1 MQNFGKIKNIFN
13 GILVEG
19 VVSKNNTN
27 KLLFKKY
34 VKTIKE
40 SEILK
45 TQFLV
50 YNNIENAI
58 EKDSMTTNLFVQE
71 NLRLLEKFKPKDII
85 SENKK
90 LVALL
95 EEAKA
100 NLDESYDENL
110 ASLHESLSSVIFQF
124 ATPKNLDSRVE
135 NFTKIC
141 KYIKSNKPKE
151 INESIDLPTSMIS
164 TIMVDKYNEKYSMLD
179 ESEKKGL
186 STLVGSTDD
195 EKKQVYADTLREC
208 IDLVNESLKSDS
220 IRGKSDVYE
229 KLLNVKDKLL
239 NDTID
244 INENFEQKISK
255 LIELRTNLKDN

>member
-1 MQNFGKIKNIFN
+1 MQNFGKIKNVFN

-19 VVSKNNTN
+19 VVSKNESN

-58 EKDSMTTNLFVQE
+58 EKDSITTNLFVQE

-85 SENKK
+85 NENKK

-95 EEAKA
+95 EETNT

-110 ASLHESLSSVIFQF
+110 ASLHESLSNIIFKS
-124 ATPKNLDSRVE
+124 ANPNNLDSRVD
-135 NFTKIC
+135 NFTKIY
-141 KYIKSNKPKE
+141 KYIKDNKPKE
-151 INESIDLPTSMIS
+151 INESIELPTSMIS
-164 TIMVDKYNEKYSMLD
+164 TIMVDKYNEKYSSLD
-179 ESEKKGL
+179 ESEKKIL
-186 STLVGSTDD
+186 KVLINSTQE
-195 EKKQVYADTLREC
+195 EKKEVYMSTVREC
-208 IDLVNESLKSDS
+208 IDLVNSSLKSDS
-220 IRGKSDVYE
+220 IRGRGDVYE

-239 NDTID
+239 NDIGD
-244 INENFEQKISK
+244 VSENFETKISK